1 MSYDSSQ
8 YYNIEFNPQL
18 YSLIPSNLIPYPT
31 NYTLKYLTQPLKFQI
46 VPTIKKDMHSPTIF
60 CLAFSLSIRNEHTIE
75 NLSWTLKKNQRC
87 PWIVP
92 AMSLIIS

>member
-31 NYTLKYLTQPLKFQI
+31 NYTLKYLTQPLKYQI
-46 VPTIKKDMHSPTIF
+46 VPTIRKSY
-60 CLAFSLSIRNEHTIE
+60 AFTNNFLSSFFLVN
-75 NLSWTLKKNQRC
+75 
-87 PWIVP
+87 
-92 AMSLIIS
+92 